1 MEFGV
6 PVHVINHLLNL
17 ILCHILEY
25 GLICEVW
32 VDGGADIIKLVIDIV
47 KNLIGFDHDGLLVF
61 LLQVVHFSSSIRRL
75 DLRSSEG
82 EWLVLE
88 LSGQE
93 IVVFLFY
100 VRHFFRGQ
108 IRVFL
113 PKLFTFTQMLLAK
126 VLITTDLLV
135 GLIGLI
141 GLEHALE
148 RFL

>member
-6 PVHVINHLLNL
+6 PVHVVNNFLNL

-88 LSGQE
+88 LAGQE
-93 IVVFLFY
+93 IVVFRFC

-113 PKLFTFTQMLLAK
+113 P
-126 VLITTDLLV
+126 
-135 GLIGLI
+135 
-141 GLEHALE
+141 
-148 RFL
+148 